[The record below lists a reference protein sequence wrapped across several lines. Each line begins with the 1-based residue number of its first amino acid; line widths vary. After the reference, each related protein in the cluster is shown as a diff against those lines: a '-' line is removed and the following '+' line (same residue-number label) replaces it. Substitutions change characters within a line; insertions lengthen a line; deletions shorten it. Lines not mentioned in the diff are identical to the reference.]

1 MRHDHQR
8 TNCLQLYPE
17 HQKQQPQPKETMGEE
32 KQTEETPSLAQ
43 ARSK

>member
-17 HQKQQPQPKETMGEE
+17 HQKQQQQLKETVGEE
-32 KQTEETPSLAQ
+32 EQKDETPSPAQ
-43 ARSK
+43 PKSK